1 LSFLIAAFALELG
14 QGLTGLYHHRG
25 WLTASTTLPYDF
37 RRQFYDWLGSRCHG
51 LISLNSELGFAKR
64 NRSPSFCHR
73 KNHHLGRAILP
84 THFVNMRILLPDD
97 RVNRQIRRAS
107 ARAPAATQV
116 QRRPCASNNFGPHS
130 PVMNSEG
137 DCH

>member
-37 RRQFYDWLGSRCHG
+37 RRQFYNWLGSRCHG
-51 LISLNSELGFAKR
+51 LISLSSELGFAKR

-73 KNHHLGRAILP
+73 KTITLGARDSAHP
-84 THFVNMRILLPDD
+84 F
-97 RVNRQIRRAS
+97 RQHAYPAS
-107 ARAPAATQV
+107 R
-116 QRRPCASNNFGPHS
+116 
-130 PVMNSEG
+130 
-137 DCH
+137 

>member
-37 RRQFYDWLGSRCHG
+37 GRQFYNWLGSRCHG
-51 LISLNSELGFAKR
+51 LISLSSELGFAKR

-73 KNHHLGRAILP
+73 KTITLGARFCPPISSTCVSCFPAI
-84 THFVNMRILLPDD
+84 
-97 RVNRQIRRAS
+97 AS
-107 ARAPAATQV
+107 IGKSTRFSTCSCGHAGPAAAMRV
-116 QRRPCASNNFGPHS
+116 
-130 PVMNSEG
+130 E
-137 DCH
+137 

>member
-37 RRQFYDWLGSRCHG
+37 RRQFYNWLGSRCHG
-51 LISLNSELGFAKR
+51 LISLSSELGFAKR

-73 KNHHLGRAILP
+73 KTITLGARFYPPISSTCVSCFPAI
-84 THFVNMRILLPDD
+84 
-97 RVNRQIRRAS
+97 AS
-107 ARAPAATQV
+107 IGKSTRFSTCSCGHAGPAAAMRV
-116 QRRPCASNNFGPHS
+116 
-130 PVMNSEG
+130 E
-137 DCH
+137 